1 MSGERD
7 LFGYPHYDGN
17 PPSQRHSDTSR
28 AAADSIRKRVGPL
41 HVEII
46 EFLAGCAGA
55 TDEEMQGGI
64 PMPAN
69 TQRPRRVELTQM
81 GRVIDSG
88 RRRAT
93 KSRRQAVIWALGLPH
108 SKDEP

>member
-46 EFLAGCAGA
+46 EFLAGCAG
-55 TDEEMQGGI
+55 E
-64 PMPAN
+64 PMRKCKAGFPCLQTRN
-69 TQRPRRVELTQM
+69 VRGVW
-81 GRVIDSG
+81 S
-88 RRRAT
+88 
-93 KSRRQAVIWALGLPH
+93 
-108 SKDEP
+108 